1 MPELGLGLC
10 GENKLAKAVPA
21 MHVTGPFLNSYRAC
35 KFSQGCG
42 SKLTKII
49 QMEELQR
56 LLQERQKLEQLA
68 LTSLGVER
76 KENERQR
83 QGGSPHRPLPWSSA
97 QDKK

>member
-49 QMEELQR
+49 
-56 LLQERQKLEQLA
+56 
-68 LTSLGVER
+68 
-76 KENERQR
+76 
-83 QGGSPHRPLPWSSA
+83 
-97 QDKK
+97 